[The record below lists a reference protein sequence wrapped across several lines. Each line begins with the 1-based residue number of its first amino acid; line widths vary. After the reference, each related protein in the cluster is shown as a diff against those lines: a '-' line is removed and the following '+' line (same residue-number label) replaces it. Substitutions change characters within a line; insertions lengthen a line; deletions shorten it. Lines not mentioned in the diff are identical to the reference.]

1 MFSHFSERPLRSFCR
16 FSAAGFDAD
25 AERTF
30 GEEYARA
37 ASAIGSKRAAGGGSD
52 MSFISKKSS

>member
-1 MFSHFSERPLRSFCR
+1 MFSERPLRSFCR

-37 ASAIGSKRAAGGGSD
+37 ASAVGSKRAEGGGSD
-52 MSFISKKSS
+52 ICFISFISKKSS